1 MNYFLLF
8 SIYIAVFYV
17 IDSSLISSN
26 YDKKEEKNINNKN
39 QKKWEIISNII
50 MLLLL
55 LIVFIIIMFKVKYA
69 SWIFL
74 ALLYIL
80 QFTVYLINLFEILIY
95 KDEEDLK
102 QFDIQVI
109 LLLPLSIIQL
119 YNLTKDANILNIN
132 INDVNWYLLINVLK
146 NFIYSFFTFMYFF
159 IFIKEMKKFLDRKNI
174 IKSKN
179 KNLKVFKFLD
189 YTYDNCKKKSRNK
202 VYFGVYN
209 RYFYTFKKFDI
220 FSSNNI
226 YILFT

>member
-8 SIYIAVFYV
+8 SIYIVVFYV

-132 INDVNWYLLINVLK
+132 INDVKWYLLINVLK

-202 VYFGVYN
+202 VYFWVYN

>member
-132 INDVNWYLLINVLK
+132 
-146 NFIYSFFTFMYFF
+146 
-159 IFIKEMKKFLDRKNI
+159 
-174 IKSKN
+174 KSKN

>member
-1 MNYFLLF
+1 MSYFHIF
-8 SIYIAVFYV
+8 SLYIAIFYV

-26 YDKKEEKNINNKN
+26 YGVKEEKNINNKN
-39 QKKWEIISNII
+39 QRKWEIISNII
-50 MLLLL
+50 ILLLL
-55 LIVFIIIMFKVKYA
+55 LIVFIIIVIKVKYA
-69 SWIFL
+69 SWIFST
-74 ALLYIL
+74 LLYIL
-80 QFTVYLINLFEILIY
+80 PFTIYLIKLFEILMY
-95 KDEEDLK
+95 KDEEKLK

-119 YNLTKDANILNIN
+119 YNLTKDTDILNIN
-132 INDVNWYLLINVLK
+132 VNNVNWYLLINVLK
-146 NFIYSFFTFMYFF
+146 NFTYSFFTFIYFF
-159 IFIKEMKKFLDRKNI
+159 IFVKEMKKFLDRKNI